1 MKIFQNTLVNRLTIK
16 MHLHIMPYT
25 ESIKEF
31 FGGLPTAVGKSEKK
45 SSALGVV
52 FAGALFL

>member
-1 MKIFQNTLVNRLTIK
+1 
-16 MHLHIMPYT
+16 MPYT